1 MVNPPKKPSKQTDNP
16 IRHTRKREVA
26 KGVVRPNG
34 EIGVVV
40 HLPPEM
46 FQKIRQIAIEEGT
59 SWGEQCRIFLEWGLE
74 ESDDET
80 PGPF

>member
-40 HLPPEM
+40 HLL
-46 FQKIRQIAIEEGT
+46 AIEEGT